1 MGYNRGA
8 SRVGPSGP
16 PAWKRGVAVAP
27 LYAAALLLSYLVL
40 SAGVYWAG
48 AARVPYGLEH
58 GEGLVLADA
67 VQLASGK
74 SPYRTL
80 DDYPFLVGNYPP
92 LYLLANAM
100 AIRMWGFSPLYGRL
114 LSLLSLAVSAALVI
128 LIARRLEVPW
138 LAAVLGALY
147 YLAIPSVRASGPL
160 VRVDMVAAALSFAG
174 IAWLL
179 SREDDMAVVGPA
191 VCFAAALSAKH
202 SMVAAP
208 AAALVWLVWHD
219 RRRAWRLAL
228 WTGGLTLGWLSACW
242 AVFGSVFFLNI
253 GPYTMGV
260 PWMWT
265 RLVDAWEIWLGVW
278 YLPALVATVAFAAW
292 ALAKGGSRDRLVGLY
307 GLAAAGTIVLLAKE
321 GSSDFYLMEYSI
333 AGSLVLACS
342 LGRLL
347 AAPRLQ
353 PLLIRFGTSL
363 VVALALFLLQWPTDS
378 LVLNHRLREAR
389 SLWSIDW
396 ESFEQK
402 EELIISLIREVDGPV
417 LAEEPFYLLAAGKPV
432 LLNPFMMKWLAA
444 AGRWDER
451 RLIRDIASRHFA
463 LIQLNSFVFPPKG
476 QRLTSL
482 ELMHYDIT
490 RDRFSPKVLRAIDL
504 YYEVPRPKGDF
515 RSRKL
520 YMPKGY

>member
-1 MGYNRGA
+1 MGYDRGG
-8 SRVGPSGP
+8 SRNGPSDP
-16 PAWKRGVAVAP
+16 PAWQRVAAVAP
-27 LYAAALLLSYLVL
+27 LYVAALLLSYFVL
-40 SAGVYWAG
+40 SAGVFWAK
-48 AARVPYGLEH
+48 AALYPYALEH

-67 VQLASGK
+67 VQLASGQ

-92 LYLLANAM
+92 LYLLANAA
-100 AIRMWGFSPLYGRL
+100 AIRLWGFSPLYGRL
-114 LSLLSLAVSAALVI
+114 LSLLSLVVGAALMV
-128 LIARRLEVPW
+128 LVARRLEAPW

-147 YLAIPSVRASGPL
+147 YLAIPSMRLAGPM

-179 SREDDMAVVGPA
+179 WREEGKAVVGPA
-191 VCFAAALSAKH
+191 LCFAAALSAKH

-219 RRRAWRLAL
+219 WRRAWRLAL

-242 AVFGSVFFLNI
+242 AVFGSIFFLNI

-260 PWMWT
+260 PWSWANLALYWH
-265 RLVDAWEIWLGVW
+265 RVLGLW
-278 YLPALVATVAFAAW
+278 YLPALVATVAYAAW
-292 ALAKGGSRDRLVGLY
+292 ALAKGGSRERLVGLY
-307 GLAAAGTIVLLAKE
+307 GLAAAGTLVLLAKE
-321 GSSDFYLMEYSI
+321 GSALFYLIEYSI

-342 LGRLL
+342 VGRLL
-347 AAPRLQ
+347 ATPRLQ

-378 LVLNHRLREAR
+378 LVLSHRLREAR

-396 ESFEQK
+396 ESFQQK
-402 EELIISLIREVDGPV
+402 EELIVSLIREVDGPV

-444 AGRWDER
+444 AGRWNER
-451 RLIRDIASRHFA
+451 RLIRDITRRHFA
-463 LIQLNSFVFPPKG
+463 LIQLNSFVFPPKDH
-476 QRLTSL
+476 RMTYL

-490 RDRFSPKVLRAIDL
+490 RDRFSPRVLRAIDL

-515 RSRKL
+515 RYRKL
-520 YMPKGY
+520 YMPKGG